1 MKRVGFALLLAA
13 AGISMILTILFGTMF
28 WKELSSWLM
37 IVVGLGAVGLVL
49 IGMEAIQSAG
59 CQVDTSTEPRQP
71 S

>member
-13 AGISMILTILFGTMF
+13 AGLSMILTILFGMMF

-37 IVVGLGAVGLVL
+37 IVVGP
-49 IGMEAIQSAG
+49 
-59 CQVDTSTEPRQP
+59 TQP